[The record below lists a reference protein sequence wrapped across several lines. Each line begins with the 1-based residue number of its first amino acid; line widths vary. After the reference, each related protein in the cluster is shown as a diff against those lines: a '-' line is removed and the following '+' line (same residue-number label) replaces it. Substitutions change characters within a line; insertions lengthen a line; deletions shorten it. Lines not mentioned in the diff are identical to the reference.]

1 MANKTFVILTLPR
14 TGSYLLVD
22 LLNQVPG
29 LRCHGE
35 LFKARRLELDRDL
48 RQHVKWTLSQRDE
61 RPIRYMRLILAL
73 GDYEASG
80 FKLFP
85 QHNRRVWRYVTS
97 ATHIHKV
104 VLLRHPLSRY
114 ISIMRAGTS
123 GRWVERKGDKRPS
136 VSGVSFSFSPCH
148 FKRFLRHHDAF
159 VSNQAEAISLR
170 PSEYTAID
178 YEDVV
183 SLRALGKICEALGL
197 PAVDPTKVS
206 PSLQKQTK
214 EPLSELVT
222 NYEEMKTYLRVTHP
236 TLLSQPGSPRLS

>member
-1 MANKTFVILTLPR
+1 MVNKTFVILTMPR

-22 LLNQVPG
+22 LLNQVPK
-29 LRCHGE
+29 LRCYGE
-35 LFKARRLELDRDL
+35 IFKPGRLELDRES
-48 RQHVKWTLSQRDE
+48 RQHVKWTIAKRDAQ
-61 RPIRYMRLILAL
+61 PIRYMRLLLAL

-85 QHNRRVWRYVTS
+85 EHNRRLWRHVTS
-97 ATHIHKV
+97 ASHIHKV
-104 VLLRHPLSRY
+104 VLSRHPLSRY
-114 ISIMRAGTS
+114 ISRMRAEST
-123 GRWVERKGDKRPS
+123 GRWVERKEDKRPS

-148 FKRFLRHHDAF
+148 FERFLCHHDVF
-159 VSNQAEAISLR
+159 VSTQAEAISLR

-197 PAVDPTKVS
+197 PAVDPTKIF

-222 NYEEMKTYLRVTHP
+222 NYEEMETYLRVTHP
-236 TLLSQPGSPRLS
+236 TLLSEPGSPRLS